1 MNINYEEELQ
11 KLQQPPQ
18 EIDYEAELQSL
29 STPVAAAPATA
40 ASLSID
46 YDAELAQLPAAPKPA
61 PLPVISRSTF
71 EEQNVDLMGTG
82 GDGTENQVQQ
92 ERSYVTPAEVA
103 RDPERVQDVRKF
115 FAARYPN
122 LAAPKSDV
130 ALMKKFSELQAK
142 SDMAYVEDITWALNA
157 NDEQKKAAFMVS
169 DLAENITTPLTSE
182 VGAILKSPSTYVG
195 GVPGLVVKKVVGKTA
210 LSAIQRM
217 AAVSVA
223 AAVGEGTVAA
233 GVNLLKQK
241 GETLLSFEYT
251 DDKGEVK
258 TASVRDDISYAEAGL
273 VAGVAAV
280 LGGAGGAF
288 LGKGVSAKEQMADLM
303 VRKRDPN
310 AANVAIESFK
320 EQFASREKELYR
332 EPIFASEAERQAAR
346 ASSLD
351 VADAAQEATNS
362 VLNKESIDLL
372 HRTARQLFADN
383 PELIPVDFD
392 KKSIATVIAEVLEKE
407 SSDTIQQAAS
417 RAGISA
423 QQFLDAFK
431 VTGSEAATVLQAN
444 SSMAKFLNKIVDG
457 SGAVDPDLEKLI
469 NRMVNAGRGKVH
481 APGAFGVGLRKV
493 TDASVGGAVAG
504 LSTLIANVG
513 GLTATIGIRTA
524 VDTINAGMRT
534 FDGMVGAMR
543 GDVPL
548 KNFNV
553 KEPVGQ
559 LINDGFRVMG
569 HLLDNGYSQEL
580 FTAATKYNPRIKN
593 LLLQASPE
601 GERDSMNRFVTA
613 INVMNRSVESFIRKP
628 VFVASL
634 RNRMD
639 DLNLDFESFI
649 ANDKPIPAGL
659 LELAAKD
666 TLDVTFSSA
675 FRKGGVGVEG
685 GIEEGVAVVVNAVNS
700 NNYFKTFAN
709 FTFPFF
715 RFALSSIKYSY
726 QLTPASAVI
735 GGRTLLKEA
744 ASLESLAAKTTKKS
758 EAAGLRAEASGL
770 RYQAKQKIITSSIG
784 LGLIGYASGVR
795 RDNADLPMTQVR
807 SKSGEVYDTAPYAP
821 YSNLLAIGETVNHL
835 QDMGKGLWYTF
846 AMTLEER
853 KAEAAKFRQQANSL
867 ARNEEGRQAF
877 IDKAELL
884 EYFNLRDFD
893 QGTFSQVILGMGR
906 TAGTQKSLVDSVTEV
921 MESGVDSKEGLDMMR
936 GAGRYAGDFL
946 SRFDNV
952 LNPVYDVINAM
963 RGDLRSVDSKDAP
976 ALGAGAFVDE
986 MVNSLSS
993 PVPIARDRLRDR
1005 PSLFDEGTQQ
1015 VPTATRYVSGVK
1027 ANAPTTDIE
1036 NELLRLGVEPYKVLP
1051 RDKDRS
1057 VRNKII
1063 VIAQPIVTA
1072 NARELLNDPDYQRLS
1087 MDEQRKGMEDVIRK
1101 ASNEAK
1107 KDVEDNLTEEE
1118 QTNRQYERL
1127 PKRTKDAA
1135 EDNFIR
1141 VTGRS
1146 PTTLEDKQDIL
1157 NKDFADVDDITDFA
1171 RGGLATQTKK
1181 AFSR

>member
-40 ASLSID
+40 APLSID

-115 FAARYPN
+115 FAIRYPN
-122 LAAPKSDV
+122 LAAPKSDL

-142 SDMAYVEDITWALNA
+142 SDIAYVEDITWALNA
-157 NDEQKKAAFMVS
+157 NDEQKKAAYMVS
-169 DLAENITTPLTSE
+169 DLAANITTPLTSE
-182 VGAILKSPSTYVG
+182 VGALLKSPSTYVG
-195 GVPGLVVKKVVGKTA
+195 GIPGLVVKKVVGKTA
-210 LSAIQRM
+210 LSAIQRV

-223 AAVGEGTVAA
+223 ASVGEGTVAA

-280 LGGAGGAF
+280 LGGVGGVF

-303 VRKRDPN
+303 VRKRDPSATN
-310 AANVAIESFK
+310 AAIESFK
-320 EQFASREKELYR
+320 EQFANREKELYR
-332 EPIFASEAERQAAR
+332 EPIFASAAEREAAR
-346 ASSLD
+346 FSSLD
-351 VADAAQEATNS
+351 ANLMQMEEGTNS

-407 SSDTIQQAAS
+407 SSDTIQQAAA
-417 RAGISA
+417 RAGISE
-423 QQFLDAFK
+423 QQFLEAFK

-444 SSMAKFLNKIVDG
+444 SAMAKFLNKLVDG

-469 NRMVNAGRGKVH
+469 NRMVNAGRGKVN
-481 APGAFGVGLRKV
+481 APSEFGVWLRKG

-504 LSTLIANVG
+504 LPTLIANVG
-513 GLTATIGIRTA
+513 GLTATIGIRTT
-524 VDTINAGMRT
+524 VDLINASMRT
-534 FDGMVGAMR
+534 LDGMLGAMR

-548 KNFNV
+548 KNFSI
-553 KEPVGQ
+553 KEPIGQ
-559 LINDGFRVMG
+559 LINDGFRVIG

-685 GIEEGVAVVVNAVNS
+685 GVEEGVAVVVNAINS

-715 RFALSSIKYSY
+715 RFALSSLKYSY
-726 QLTPASAVI
+726 QLTPASAAI

-744 ASLESLAAKTTKKS
+744 ASLEKLAAKTTKKA
-758 EAAGLRAEASGL
+758 EAAGLRAEAAGL
-770 RYQAKQKIITSSIG
+770 RYQAKQKIITSGIG
-784 LGLIGYASGVR
+784 LGLIAYASEVR

-821 YSNLLAIGETVNHL
+821 YSNILAIGEAVNHL
-835 QDMGKGLWYTF
+835 MDMGKSMWYTF
-846 AMTLEER
+846 GMTPEER
-853 KAEAAKFRQQANSL
+853 KEEAVKFRTQANSL
-867 ARNEEGRQAF
+867 AVNEEGRQALV
-877 IDKAELL
+877 DKADLL

-893 QGTFSQVILGMGR
+893 QETFGQVILGMGR
-906 TAGTQKSLVDSVTEV
+906 MAGTQKSLVDSVTEV
-921 MESGVDSKEGLDMMR
+921 FESGIGGEEGLDMLR
-936 GAGRYAGDFL
+936 ATGRITGDFL

-986 MVNSLSS
+986 MVNSLSAPM
-993 PVPIARDRLRDR
+993 PVLRDRLRDR

-1015 VPTATRYVSGVK
+1015 VPTAARYVSGVK

-1051 RDKDRS
+1051 KDKDRS

-1072 NARELLNDPDYQRLS
+1072 NARERLNDPNYQRLS
-1087 MDEQRKGMEDVIRK
+1087 MDEQRKTMEDVIRK
-1101 ASNEAK
+1101 ATNEAK
-1107 KDVEDNLTEEE
+1107 EDVEDNLTEEE
-1118 QTNRQYERL
+1118 QTNRQYKRL

-1135 EDNFIR
+1135 EDNFVR
-1141 VTGRS
+1141 VTGRR

-1157 NKDFADVDDITDFA
+1157 NKNFEDANDFA
-1171 RGGLATQTKK
+1171 RGGLATQTRK